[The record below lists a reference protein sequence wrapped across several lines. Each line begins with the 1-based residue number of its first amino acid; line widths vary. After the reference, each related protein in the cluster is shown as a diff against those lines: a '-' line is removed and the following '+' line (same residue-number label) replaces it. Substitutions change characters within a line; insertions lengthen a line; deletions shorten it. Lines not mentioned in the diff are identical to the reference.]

1 MTNPSLS
8 RSLSHLDFHAS
19 DPPSPPRSISVNP
32 RNPLSTAAVAAPAPS
47 ISVTAPAR
55 PRASPPASR
64 KNSASASVTASSRT
78 PRSPTTPTFPARPT
92 LRGRADRGH
101 GTESYYMASASG
113 SQTDG
118 GDGPDAETS
127 SDSDDDDDDRVLRA
141 RMLGPTAF
149 LTDRNL
155 GHGALALGG
164 GSPSPSR
171 LGDQGRGGHVLVEK
185 RSLSPASMRER
196 VKNGTETKKERSW
209 GSALLDTLEGNHHSY
224 RGKRRPSS
232 PAVGGGRTARA
243 SPRGRPI
250 RPAIDSPPREPSP
263 PLTLDSLNLNYNPFP
278 LFHIRT
284 HLVFEVVILLI
295 PYLFAVYRLYTMHP
309 TAIFPTVPF
318 IPFRSLLV
326 LATSIPFIALFRRDS
341 HYFKAPFTDE
351 RGYRDPKQADDGVAA
366 ALILP
371 ILLAS
376 AVWWDT
382 YSNADALGGGT
393 GLEGVRS
400 LVEVWEAHGV
410 HASASPKLVDSF
422 DLSTLTSPIE
432 RARSLF
438 QSRHQLVLLT
448 SLNAVCLLVH
458 LVMSRTVFQIE
469 KLPKSN
475 TKRFFGF
482 MGVATGVST
491 TIWAIFSIWNWFIGG
506 TLAISPLE
514 AGVSTYIQQSS
525 FYIVSRL
532 ARRGFTLGELNTMTA
547 AGNALCL
554 EFWRLT
560 RARWLYKRGF
570 PYIPPT
576 FRSPTP
582 VIAFQTV
589 LIPGAFFA
597 GFLLS
602 PLLVLSRHIAS
613 KPSHRLKWP
622 TERQRHRKL
631 LALGIL
637 VGLSVIVFLFLG
649 AWIGWMLSATTRLR
663 RPWIWAARFVYRGTS
678 DGVVDRSPP
687 DAGWAKR
694 WKRIGLIAYWG
705 ATVVVAVGG
714 WQTHLVRARRIRV
727 GSSTR
732 AQNGASASEK
742 QRDDK
747 KQRER
752 EQRAG
757 AGLGKRDGKKEKE
770 SGVASISTGIS
781 GTVGGA
787 TAGGMK
793 LLGIRSARR
802 GSGEDV
808 NQAGG
813 GPSSGGASES
823 VPMGRVGAESARETK
838 AVHAS
843 LNMRRKFFHALAVV
857 MFVPGIAIDPAFT
870 SLAFSVAFALF
881 TFAEYARFFALYP
894 IGGPLHIFFTEF
906 IDSKDGGPVILS
918 HFYLLTGCAGGL
930 WLEGRGINRF
940 TGVLV
945 LGIGDSLASI
955 VGKLVGR
962 VRWPGT
968 QKTVEGTAAFVV
980 SIMTGAW
987 LLRLVGLVPPFSLG
1001 RYFLAVVLSAL
1012 FEAASSQNDNLV
1024 IPIYMWSVVSLF
1036 DV

>member
-1 MTNPSLS
+1 
-8 RSLSHLDFHAS
+8 
-19 DPPSPPRSISVNP
+19 
-32 RNPLSTAAVAAPAPS
+32 
-47 ISVTAPAR
+47 
-55 PRASPPASR
+55 
-64 KNSASASVTASSRT
+64 
-78 PRSPTTPTFPARPT
+78 
-92 LRGRADRGH
+92 
-101 GTESYYMASASG
+101 MASASG
-113 SQTDG
+113 SQTDAG
-118 GDGPDAETS
+118 EGADAETS
-127 SDSDDDDDDRVLRA
+127 SESEVEA
-141 RMLGPTAF
+141 RMFGPGGF
-149 LTDRNL
+149 LTDRNIGIDTL
-155 GHGALALGG
+155 VGG
-164 GSPSPSR
+164 GGARGGRNSQSM

-185 RSLSPASMRER
+185 RSLSPSGMREKI
-196 VKNGTETKKERSW
+196 KNGSETKKGRSW
-209 GSALLDTLEGNHHSY
+209 GSALLDTLEGNSHSY

-232 PAVGGGRTARA
+232 PAVSGARTARA
-243 SPRGRPI
+243 SPRGRPA
-250 RPAIDSPPREPSP
+250 RPTNDSPPREQSP
-263 PLTLDSLNLNYNPFP
+263 PLTLDSLNSSYNPFP

-284 HLVFEVVILLI
+284 HLIFEVVVLLV
-295 PYLFAVYRLYTMHP
+295 PFLFAIYRLYTMSP

-326 LATSIPFIALFRRDS
+326 LAVSVPFIALFRRES

-366 ALILP
+366 ALVLP
-371 ILLAS
+371 ILLAT
-376 AVWWDT
+376 AVYWDT
-382 YSNADALGGGT
+382 YASADGYGGGI

-410 HASASPKLVDSF
+410 HASTVAKPLAGF
-422 DLSTLTSPIE
+422 DLSTFTSPIE

-438 QSRHQLVLLT
+438 HSRHQLVLLT

-458 LVMSRTVFQIE
+458 LVLSRTVFPIE
-469 KLPKSN
+469 KLPRSN

-482 MGVATGVST
+482 FGVATGVST
-491 TIWAIFSIWNWFIGG
+491 TIWAIFSVWNWLIGG
-506 TLAISPLE
+506 KLAISPLE

-631 LALGIL
+631 LALGVL
-637 VGLSVIVFLFLG
+637 VGLCVIVFLFLG
-649 AWIGWMLSATTRLR
+649 AWIGWMLSATSRLR
-663 RPWIWAARFVYRGTS
+663 RPWTWAARFLYLGSS
-678 DGVVDRSPP
+678 DGVLDRSPP
-687 DAGWAKR
+687 EAGWARR
-694 WKRIGLIAYWG
+694 WKRMGLVAYWAG
-705 ATVVVAVGG
+705 TVVIAVGG

-727 GSSTR
+727 GSGSSNT
-732 AQNGASASEK
+732 AAEK
-742 QRDDK
+742 RDEK
-747 KQRER
+747 KRER
-752 EQRAG
+752 ERATQV
-757 AGLGKRDGKKEKE
+757 KRDTKKDKE
-770 SGVASISTGIS
+770 TGVAAISTGIS

-793 LLGIRSARR
+793 LLGIRSGRR
-802 GSGEDV
+802 GSGDDG
-808 NQAGG
+808 NPAGG

-823 VPMGRVGAESARETK
+823 VPIGRVGAESARETK

-843 LNMRRKFFHALAVV
+843 LNMRRKFFHALAVL

-968 QKTVEGTAAFVV
+968 NKTVEGTAAFVV
-980 SIMTGAW
+980 SIMLGAW
-987 LLRLVGLVPPFSLG
+987 LLRLVGLVPYFSLG
-1001 RYFLAVVLSAL
+1001 RYFIAVLLSAL

-1024 IPIYMWSVVSLF
+1024 IPIYLWSVVALF